1 MPKFLVVE
9 DHALVLRTLQTYLSR
24 LGDVVTASTLAEGLA
39 AFEEHTDLSG
49 MLVDVNLPDGLGT
62 DLIRTIRRR
71 DPVLPILM
79 LTGSEQRSWA
89 NEAQALGA
97 EFVFKPVVA
106 ESLDRFSAG
115 AIARD
120 ALGDE
125 VVSAVVGTLVVNHGL
140 SPREVQ
146 VLTLALGGTPRIAL
160 RDELGVSDN
169 TVKTTVRH
177 LLRKTMAD
185 TLDDL
190 VKYVL
195 RAALQKR
202 NSGEPRRQQSEPVS
216 SNPTSKSGVRPATGS
231 GAEPGHSDTT
241 GAVFTSGEKPPKAP
255 VAS

>member
-24 LGDVVTASTLAEGLA
+24 AGEVITAGTLAEGLA
-39 AFEEHTDLSG
+39 AFEAHTDLAG

-62 DLIRTIRRR
+62 DLIRTIRKR
-71 DPVLPILM
+71 DPALPILM

-89 NEAQALGA
+89 NQAQALGA

-106 ESLDRFSAG
+106 ESLDRFAAS
-115 AIARD
+115 AIAK
-120 ALGDE
+120 ASLGDD
-125 VVSAVVGTLVVNHGL
+125 VVAAVVGTLVANHGL

-146 VLTLALGGTPRIAL
+146 VLTLALEGTPRIAL

-195 RAALQKR
+195 RTALQGR
-202 NSGEPRRQQSEPVS
+202 SPV
-216 SNPTSKSGVRPATGS
+216 NA
-231 GAEPGHSDTT
+231 
-241 GAVFTSGEKPPKAP
+241 KPPSEDSQAP
-255 VAS
+255 KSTSPNRVIG